1 MPLSDNCGT
10 MRQSQ
15 RHQKPPSPRPCAR
28 VYIEPTRRE
37 QCERRTRTSSQAFSR
52 GTMTT
57 PRRCALFALSLCAA
71 AVHGATVEAVA
82 AAQQAADRVEG
93 LPGQPP
99 VGFAQYAGYVTVN
112 KTHGRALFYWFFEA
126 TATADKKPLV
136 LWLNGGTFTSALSR
150 PQTSYSSPPSL
161 HFTAPFART
170 APALF
175 TVP

>member
-1 MPLSDNCGT
+1 
-10 MRQSQ
+10 
-15 RHQKPPSPRPCAR
+15 
-28 VYIEPTRRE
+28 
-37 QCERRTRTSSQAFSR
+37 
-52 GTMTT
+52 MTT
-57 PRRCALFALSLCAA
+57 PRCCALFALSLSLCAA
-71 AVHGATVEAVA
+71 AVHGATVDAVA